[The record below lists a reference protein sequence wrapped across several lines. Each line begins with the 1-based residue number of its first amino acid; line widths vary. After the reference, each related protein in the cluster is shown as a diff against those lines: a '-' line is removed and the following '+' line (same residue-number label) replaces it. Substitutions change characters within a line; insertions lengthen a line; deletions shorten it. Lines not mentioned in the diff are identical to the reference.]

1 MMSDC
6 VYLDWAS
13 TAPVHYFAKD
23 YYVFGNPNS
32 QHNAGI
38 KANEILNET
47 RNRIMDCLDANN
59 GKMLVG
65 GTASQ
70 LVDNLMWRIKQM

>member
-1 MMSDC
+1 MDTC
-6 VYLDWAS
+6 VYLDYAS

-23 YYVFGNPNS
+23 YYIHGNPNS
-32 QHNAGI
+32 SHALGLR
-38 KANEILNET
+38 ANQALNEA
-47 RNRIMDCLDANN
+47 RQRIIDCL
-59 GKMLVG
+59 GMKSGRVLVG